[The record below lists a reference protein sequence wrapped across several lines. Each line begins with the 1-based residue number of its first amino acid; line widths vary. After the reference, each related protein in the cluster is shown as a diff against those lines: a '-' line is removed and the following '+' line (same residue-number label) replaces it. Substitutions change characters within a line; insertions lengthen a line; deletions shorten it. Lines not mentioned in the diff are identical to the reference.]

1 MTTDKAKRAEQRFAK
16 VQAGMQDLELW
27 LRDLVRQGL
36 VIAQGKPYSFWD
48 DTAARL
54 VDAQA
59 PGVAGMIREMGSV
72 SFSGVGWEDRL
83 LGRLGRVYLLIEG
96 FRRLDTLPLDVQTD
110 IRTQIG
116 WTQSQEEL
124 LAKEGIKD
132 NWLILGQRVEESD
145 NLKTQRIWLWGER
158 TKKNALILNFVYGS
172 QSLDNSFVTGNCID
186 AELVFFESAYPLRA
200 LVKSKNDIK
209 VQIPTIYSYS
219 NIREMMPN
227 YAESLSI
234 NPWLEQFPVIIDSL
248 IPCQNNYQNN
258 VDWCVYDSNKH
269 QLILKPNFQ
278 KGWQLLALSGG
289 YPLKIFGEWDG
300 EYFLP
305 LSAVDG
311 DNLVSL

>member
-36 VIAQGKPYSFWD
+36 VIAQGQPYSFWD

-59 PGVAGMIREMGSV
+59 PGIAGMIREMGSV

-96 FRRLDTLPLDVQTD
+96 FKRLDTLPSDVQTD

-158 TKKNALILNFVYGS
+158 TKKSALILNFVYGS
-172 QSLDNSFVTGNCID
+172 QSLDNSFVTGNSID

-200 LVKSKNDIK
+200 LVKSRNDIK
-209 VQIPTIYSYS
+209 VQVSTIYSYG

-227 YAESLSI
+227 YAEALSI
-234 NPWLEQFPVIIDSL
+234 NPWLGEFPAVIDSL
-248 IPCQNNYQNN
+248 IPFINNYQNN
-258 VDWCVYDSNKH
+258 AYWCVSDSKEH
-269 QLILKPNFQ
+269 QLSLKPNFQ
-278 KGWQLLALSGG
+278 KGWQLLAFSGG